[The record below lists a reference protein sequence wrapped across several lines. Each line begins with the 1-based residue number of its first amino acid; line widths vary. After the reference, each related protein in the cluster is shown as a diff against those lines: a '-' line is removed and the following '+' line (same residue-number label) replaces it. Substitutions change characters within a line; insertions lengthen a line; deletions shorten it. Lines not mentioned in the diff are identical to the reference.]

1 MGSGQEGYHREHKR
15 SRSRKEEEEE
25 ENEKHVEEVEVEEE
39 VEETEFSLFSEYSTR
54 QFATIFK
61 NFNTEA
67 SCHINIQNIYPF
79 LYQGCKME
87 ILDTLSI
94 TIASKKII
102 FLEKNLAR
110 E

>member
-1 MGSGQEGYHREHKR
+1 MGSGQEGYHREQKR

-25 ENEKHVEEVEVEEE
+25 ENEKHVEEVEVEE
-39 VEETEFSLFSEYSTR
+39 TEFSLSSEYSTR
-54 QFATIFK
+54 KFATIFK

-67 SCHINIQNIYPF
+67 SCHINLQNIYPF

-87 ILDTLSI
+87 IMDTLSI

-102 FLEKNLAR
+102 FLEINLAR